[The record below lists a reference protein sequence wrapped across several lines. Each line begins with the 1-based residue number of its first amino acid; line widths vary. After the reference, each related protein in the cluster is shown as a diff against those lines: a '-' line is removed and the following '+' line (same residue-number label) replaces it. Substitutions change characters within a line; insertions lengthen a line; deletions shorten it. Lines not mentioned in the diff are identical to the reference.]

1 MACFCVAQIKSRVEG
16 HHVYEYKYAVGEEL
30 ECFID
35 THNKYS
41 TNAIK
46 VESNAGKKEK
56 QLVGHVPEP
65 LAKILHPLM
74 KDWQILWMK
83 AVIDGVH
90 RRARE
95 GTWIPGGGIELQ
107 CTYFLYGAKIHK
119 RCIRK
124 LIKET
129 EKNM

>member
-1 MACFCVAQIKSRVEG
+1 MYTNINMLLVKNYC
-16 HHVYEYKYAVGEEL
+16 L
-30 ECFID
+30 ID
-35 THNKYS
+35 TDNKYN

-74 KDWQILWMK
+74 KDWRILWMK

-90 RRARE
+90 RRAPE
-95 GTWIPGGGIELQ
+95 DTWIPGGGIELP

-119 RCIRK
+119 R
-124 LIKET
+124 
-129 EKNM
+129 